1 MRRPKQKQ
9 AGFTLVEMIVAA
21 VLLAIGIAATLGAI
35 ASATQATG
43 AASRIE
49 KAALLAQQR
58 ITELSIQ
65 PDSLRSGEDRG
76 NFAEPNSEFRYI
88 QQVEGTEFETLFR
101 VTVVVQWGSPDHI
114 QERQYTTY
122 LSSTQNQPAQN
133 DQNGTGNSNGAGG
146 GNGRR

>member
-1 MRRPKQKQ
+1 
-9 AGFTLVEMIVAA
+9 MIVAA

-49 KAALLAQQR
+49 RAALLAQQR
-58 ITELSIQ
+58 ITELSLQ
-65 PDSLRSGEDRG
+65 PDALMSGEERG

-88 QQVEGTEFETLFR
+88 QQVEGTEFQTLFR
-101 VTVVVQWGSPDHI
+101 VTVVVQWGSPDHV

-122 LSSTQNQPAQN
+122 LSRTQNQPAQN
-133 DQNGTGNSNGAGG
+133 DQNSTGNSQNNTGNSSGAGG